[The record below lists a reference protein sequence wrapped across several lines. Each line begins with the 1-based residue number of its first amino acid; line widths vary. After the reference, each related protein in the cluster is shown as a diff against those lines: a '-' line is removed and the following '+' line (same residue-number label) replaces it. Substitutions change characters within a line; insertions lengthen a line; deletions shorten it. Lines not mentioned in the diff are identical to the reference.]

1 VLCPAWNTRDAVVAA
16 AGKKRFLV
24 PVSSSSSCR
33 KKRVSSTSELVL
45 DHSNWLWGGS
55 KSIDPFPNYLG
66 ADGPILLS
74 LACAPRNTPGM
85 GIGVKGNEGRH

>member
-16 AGKKRFLV
+16 AGKK
-24 PVSSSSSCR
+24 
-33 KKRVSSTSELVL
+33 KVSSTSELVL